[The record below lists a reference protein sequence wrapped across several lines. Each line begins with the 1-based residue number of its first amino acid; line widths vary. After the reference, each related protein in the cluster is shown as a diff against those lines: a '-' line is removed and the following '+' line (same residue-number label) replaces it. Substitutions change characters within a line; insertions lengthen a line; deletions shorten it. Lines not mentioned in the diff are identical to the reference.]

1 MIKKIKKPTR
11 AVTINIPVETYE
23 HLQALCDVHLR
34 STNKM
39 LQYIIDNTPLP
50 SVADEHGNTM
60 AGRLEPGPMLY
71 NYVAGQR

>member
-60 AGRLEPGPMLY
+60 ARSGSGPTLY
-71 NYVAGQR
+71 NYLAGSR

>member
-11 AVTINIPVETYE
+11 AVTINIPMETYE

-60 AGRLEPGPMLY
+60 GRQASGPTLY
-71 NYVAGQR
+71 NYLAGSR